1 MYNTEVF
8 SEYDDDD
15 RYALPHDEYEETSN
29 SHDDTEEESSSSSD
43 SRNYYGTTYNNRP
56 AVKDQRA
63 SNTKSEKSPGH
74 FSWQEKRNNAATVVA
89 SHGPALIIIGL
100 CTVVRLI

>member
-1 MYNTEVF
+1 MYRVCIFLFYFQDLPTPTDSPSPQMYNTEVF

-15 RYALPHDEYEETSN
+15 RYVLSHDEYEETSN

-63 SNTKSEKSPGH
+63 SNTKTERPDHKTT
-74 FSWQEKRNNAATVVA
+74 K
-89 SHGPALIIIGL
+89 I
-100 CTVVRLI
+100 